1 MTKKQRIEQ
10 LEQRVAELIQEV
22 ERLKGRVIGL
32 EHRPY
37 LTPYHPLP
45 YEITFT
51 DRTAP
56 FTVPTVSPNGIPP
69 ATTTWAFAGP
79 STLE

>member
-22 ERLKGRVIGL
+22 ERLKVQVSGL
-32 EHRPY
+32 EQRPY
-37 LTPYHPLP
+37 MTPYYPLP

-69 ATTTWAFAGP
+69 VTTTWAFAVP

>member
-1 MTKKQRIEQ
+1 MTKTKRIEQ

-22 ERLKGRVIGL
+22 ERLKVQVSTL
-32 EHRPY
+32 EQRPLLMSSY
-37 LTPYHPLP
+37 PLP

-56 FTVPTVSPNGIPP
+56 FTGPMVFPNGIPP
-69 ATTTWAFAGP
+69 VTTTWAFAGP

>member
-37 LTPYHPLP
+37 LTPYHSLP

-56 FTVPTVSPNGIPP
+56 FTGPMVFPNGIPP
-69 ATTTWAFAGP
+69 VTTTWTFSGP

>member
-22 ERLKGRVIGL
+22 ERLKVQVSGL
-32 EHRPY
+32 EQRPY
-37 LTPYHPLP
+37 MTPYYPLP

-56 FTVPTVSPNGIPP
+56 FTVPTVFPNGIPLG
-69 ATTTWAFAGP
+69 AATWAFAGP

>member
-10 LEQRVAELIQEV
+10 LEQRVAGLIQEV
-22 ERLKGRVIGL
+22 ERLKVQVSGL
-32 EHRPY
+32 EQRPY

-56 FTVPTVSPNGIPP
+56 FTGPMVFTPVVPPVTS
-69 ATTTWAFAGP
+69 TWVFHGP

>member
-10 LEQRVAELIQEV
+10 LEQRVAGLIQEV
-22 ERLKGRVIGL
+22 ERLKVQVSGL
-32 EHRPY
+32 EQRPY
-37 LTPYHPLP
+37 MTPYYPLP

>member
-1 MTKKQRIEQ
+1 MTKTKRIEQ
-10 LEQRVAELIQEV
+10 LEQRVAALIQEM
-22 ERLKGRVIGL
+22 ERLKVQVSGL
-32 EHRPY
+32 EQRPY
-37 LTPYHPLP
+37 MTPYYPLP

-56 FTVPTVSPNGIPP
+56 FTGPMVFPPVVPPVTS
-69 ATTTWAFAGP
+69 TWVFHGP

>member
-10 LEQRVAELIQEV
+10 LEQRVAGLIQEV

-56 FTVPTVSPNGIPP
+56 FTGPMVFPPVVPPVTS
-69 ATTTWAFAGP
+69 TWAFAGP

>member
-10 LEQRVAELIQEV
+10 LEQRVAALIQET
-22 ERLKGRVIGL
+22 ERLKVQVSGL
-32 EHRPY
+32 EQRPY

-56 FTVPTVSPNGIPP
+56 FTGPMVFPNGIPP
-69 ATTTWAFAGP
+69 VKATWAFAGP

>member
-1 MTKKQRIEQ
+1 MTKTKRIEQ

-22 ERLKGRVIGL
+22 ERLNGRVIGL

-37 LTPYHPLP
+37 LTPYYPLP

-56 FTVPTVSPNGIPP
+56 FTGPMVFPNGIPP
-69 ATTTWAFAGP
+69 VKATWAFAGP
-79 STLE
+79 STRE

>member
-10 LEQRVAELIQEV
+10 LEQRVAALIQET
-22 ERLKGRVIGL
+22 ERLKVQVSGL
-32 EHRPY
+32 EQRPY
-37 LTPYHPLP
+37 MTPYHPLP

-51 DRTAP
+51 DTLTP
-56 FTVPTVSPNGIPP
+56 FTVPMVSPNGIPP
-69 ATTTWAFAGP
+69 VTTTWAFAGP